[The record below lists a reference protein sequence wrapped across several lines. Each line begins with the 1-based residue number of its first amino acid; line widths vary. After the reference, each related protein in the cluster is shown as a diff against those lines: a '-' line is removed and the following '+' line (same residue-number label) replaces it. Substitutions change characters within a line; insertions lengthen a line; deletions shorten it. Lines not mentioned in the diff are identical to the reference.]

1 MEMEVKNN
9 TKNETFTNRYGDKFI
24 FILNEDG
31 NIQWNGKFEYCRY
44 GFPNDY
50 TKAYKA
56 YLTFGGDMILEDF
69 KKEVHRSIYDEN
81 DNYVGPCDIARV
93 YGPMVESKKDVID
106 MVDPSGGPY
115 LTAGMKIMGKVIK
128 EFKPNE
134 EGYLIITK
142 QNES

>member
-1 MEMEVKNN
+1 MEMELKNN
-9 TKNETFTNRYGDKFI
+9 VKNETFTNRYGKKFI

-31 NIQWNGKFEYCRY
+31 NIQWNGEFKHCRY

-56 YLTFGGDMILEDF
+56 YLTFGGEMNLNEF
-69 KKEVHRSIYDEN
+69 KEEVHRQIYD
-81 DNYVGPCDIARV
+81 GKTGKWLGQCDIARV
-93 YGPMVESKKDVID
+93 YGPMVKSSMGVID

-115 LTAGMKIMGKVIK
+115 LTAGMKIMGRVIK

-142 QNES
+142 TK